1 MPCVWPA
8 DVGAEGRGICGSAS
22 GGLLRPPVLVSP
34 TVPTLWK
41 EAASSSVSSGRAAPG
56 GELPENST
64 PGSGGR
70 RTAWAASPPSPHR
83 FAGVGGLLAITS
95 SGPHAESASSLSLS
109 LLSPASSPSRFPMP
123 ITSKTSRNSPST
135 SAATGVAGAREE
147 ALERGTGV
155 LALDVEGRGGVG
167 AGDGANGLPAAAGAS
182 AAGSGPL
189 WPPPGGAPGTLIR
202 KIQTFFL
209 SFPHG
214 TLRTLPPRGV
224 VVLHYAP
231 PPRPHGA
238 APQRRGASKLHLDAT
253 MAGAPRAAP
262 RPLEHCGSAH
272 TLSAQRPACRR
283 KHTAVAARVRNYTRS
298 IPSGSKT
305 RHADGLTHPILHLE
319 LNV

>member
-8 DVGAEGRGICGSAS
+8 DAGAVGRGICGSAS

-34 TVPTLWK
+34 TVPMLWK
-41 EAASSSVSSGRAAPG
+41 EAASSSLSSGRVAPG
-56 GELPENST
+56 CTL
-64 PGSGGR
+64 PGSGGEPGGNSTSGAGGR
-70 RTAWAASPPSPHR
+70 RTGCAASPPSGHLLAP
-83 FAGVGGLLAITS
+83 AAGLLLKTS
-95 SGPHAESASSLSLS
+95 SGPVAETASPSSSELF
-109 LLSPASSPSRFPMP
+109 PPSSPWPFPMP

-135 SAATGVAGAREE
+135 AAASGVAGAREE

-202 KIQTFFL
+202 KIKTFFL

-262 RPLEHCGSAH
+262 RPLEHAE
-272 TLSAQRPACRR
+272 
-283 KHTAVAARVRNYTRS
+283 AR
-298 IPSGSKT
+298 I
-305 RHADGLTHPILHLE
+305 H
-319 LNV
+319 

>member
-8 DVGAEGRGICGSAS
+8 DVGAEGRGICGSAG

-41 EAASSSVSSGRAAPG
+41 EAASSSVSSGREAPW
-56 GELPENST
+56 GELPGGNNS
-64 PGSGGR
+64 PGAGGR
-70 RTAWAASPPSPHR
+70 RTACAASPPSGHLLGP
-83 FAGVGGLLAITS
+83 VVGLLVKTS
-95 SGPHAESASSLSLS
+95 SGPVAETASPSSSLLF
-109 LLSPASSPSRFPMP
+109 PPSSPSPFPMP

-202 KIQTFFL
+202 VLYKDTNFL
-209 SFPHG
+209 SFFSTRNPEDTAAPRSG
-214 TLRTLPPRGV
+214 GATLRTTT
-224 VVLHYAP
+224 P
-231 PPRPHGA
+231 PPRRGTSAERREQAALGRDHGW
-238 APQRRGASKLHLDAT
+238 
-253 MAGAPRAAP
+253 RAA
-262 RPLEHCGSAH
+262 CS
-272 TLSAQRPACRR
+272 SPA
-283 KHTAVAARVRNYTRS
+283 
-298 IPSGSKT
+298 P
-305 RHADGLTHPILHLE
+305 
-319 LNV
+319 

>member
-1 MPCVWPA
+1 MPCVVCPA
-8 DVGAEGRGICGSAS
+8 ELCQEGPLASPTDAGAEGRGILSSA
-22 GGLLRPPVLVSP
+22 GCELLRPPS
-34 TVPTLWK
+34 VPPVVPKLRK
-41 EAASSSVSSGRAAPG
+41 EAASSSMLLSGRGAPG
-56 GELPENST
+56 CALPGGKST
-64 PGSGGR
+64 AGSGGR
-70 RTAWAASPPSPHR
+70 RTGCAASPPSGHR
-83 FAGVGGLLAITS
+83 FAGVGGLRAITS

-262 RPLEHCGSAH
+262 RPLEHAE
-272 TLSAQRPACRR
+272 
-283 KHTAVAARVRNYTRS
+283 AR
-298 IPSGSKT
+298 I
-305 RHADGLTHPILHLE
+305 H
-319 LNV
+319 